1 MPSNEIKTFIDK
13 QNKLGTLKYITCGS
27 VDDGKSTLLGRM
39 LYEAQMLFDD
49 QVENLVKDSK
59 KIGTQQDKID
69 FALLVDGLS
78 AEREQG
84 ITIDVAYRFFSTDKR
99 KFIVADSPGHEQYT
113 RNMVT
118 AASNADL
125 AIILIDARNGIMPQ
139 TKRHSFITNLMG
151 IKKIIVAV
159 NKMDLVNYKESIFET
174 LKENYL
180 EQISSKLDFEE
191 IFFVPVSALEGDNV
205 VTKSKKMSWFN
216 GDSLMTLLETV
227 EISKN
232 SDSSFLMPIQYVSR
246 PNQNFRGYS
255 GTVCSGSLS
264 QGNKVFVNGSD
275 EYARVKEIFL
285 GDNKT
290 NSCISGDSV
299 TITLDKEIDISR
311 GDLLSLEKNQIEK
324 NKGFLTNI
332 VWFDT
337 ERGFQNRRYL
347 LKSSNSQMNCEL
359 VKIKNKVDVNTYE
372 KIIANK
378 IEMNDIVECEI
389 LFDQDVVLQPFEA
402 NKTLGSFILI
412 DKKTN
417 LTVAAGTIK
426 HPLRKSTNVSRQ
438 DTDINIDSRRK
449 LLNQKSFILW
459 FTGLSGAGKSTIANL
474 LEKALHKNGYL
485 TYLLDGDN
493 LRLGINKDLGFKEE
507 DRIEN
512 LRRVGEIS
520 KIIYDSGAI
529 VLASFISPF
538 KKDRKQIKRLFP
550 RGEFIEIYVKA
561 SLDSLKDR
569 DPKGLYKKALN
580 GKIPNFTGISSPYEE
595 PLNPDIEINTEEMK
609 PEDAVKIILSY
620 LEENK

>member
-1 MPSNEIKTFIDK
+1 
-13 QNKLGTLKYITCGS
+13 
-27 VDDGKSTLLGRM
+27 
-39 LYEAQMLFDD
+39 
-49 QVENLVKDSK
+49 
-59 KIGTQQDKID
+59 
-69 FALLVDGLS
+69 
-78 AEREQG
+78 
-84 ITIDVAYRFFSTDKR
+84 
-99 KFIVADSPGHEQYT
+99 
-113 RNMVT
+113 
-118 AASNADL
+118 
-125 AIILIDARNGIMPQ
+125 
-139 TKRHSFITNLMG
+139 
-151 IKKIIVAV
+151 
-159 NKMDLVNYKESIFET
+159 MDLVNYKESIFET

-275 EYARVKEIFL
+275 EYARVKEIFF
-285 GDNKT
+285 GANKT

-620 LEENK
+620 LEENKCI